1 MLVIEWYMT
10 RFVVKNMNQK
20 DICYYEIE
28 LCAQNI
34 STIVAS
40 LINTNEKT
48 CVNTFYL
55 IN

>member
-10 RFVVKNMNQK
+10 KLELKNMHQK
-20 DICYYEIE
+20 DMCYYEIE

-40 LINTNEKT
+40 IINTNEKT
-48 CVNTFYL
+48 RVNTF
-55 IN
+55 